1 MYQID
6 NDRFSQ
12 MTDSIEVMIKK
23 ICYKNPFR
31 SSDELILNS
40 SYGVKNYSKLNIKFG
55 TKNSWNL

>member
-1 MYQID
+1 MI
-6 NDRFSQ
+6 
-12 MTDSIEVMIKK
+12 DSIEVMIKK

-55 TKNSWNL
+55 TKNS